1 MSFFPD
7 NNGLM
12 TTAVTVLG
20 YCRVDNFRGRMTR
33 EPFSSLA
40 KFACMRRSYLR
51 SYLSYSR
58 RGGGVGVVTTLNLP
72 RTVSAR
78 WLWYVVFVNA
88 SSTVQVQWNWRER
101 SFHSWS
107 LPQQPPLE
115 VSSSKSR
122 CRTWTVIAL
131 VVVLCQNQI
140 VPRPVRN
147 CSFFCAIAG
156 ELSRKLLIRCW
167 R

>member
-1 MSFFPD
+1 MSCHPYFIAESLLTILIFDWFDEVFFSE
-7 NNGLM
+7 NNGLGSTVM
-12 TTAVTVLG
+12 TVLE

-72 RTVSAR
+72 RTASAR

-115 VSSSKSR
+115 VSSS
-122 CRTWTVIAL
+122 T
-131 VVVLCQNQI
+131 
-140 VPRPVRN
+140 
-147 CSFFCAIAG
+147 
-156 ELSRKLLIRCW
+156 
-167 R
+167 